1 VHLLTEETFIEVLPL
16 LRRTFSEFNAVEKRK
31 LGEKVKQGES
41 VTNSSVQPI
50 GIDVERGKKGIPVVL
65 QMLNVSTI
73 QTSEA

>member
-1 VHLLTEETFIEVLPL
+1 
-16 LRRTFSEFNAVEKRK
+16 VEKRK

-41 VTNSSVQPI
+41 ATIASVQLT
-50 GIDVERGKKGIPVVL
+50 GIDGERGKKGIPVVL